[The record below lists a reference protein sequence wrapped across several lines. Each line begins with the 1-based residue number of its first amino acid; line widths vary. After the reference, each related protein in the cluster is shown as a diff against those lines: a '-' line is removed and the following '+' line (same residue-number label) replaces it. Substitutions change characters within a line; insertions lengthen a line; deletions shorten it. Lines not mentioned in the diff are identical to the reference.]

1 MRTSVDFPEALFRDL
16 KTLAAHRGVPMRELI
31 LTAVEKELS
40 GKTAPGYRVKSP
52 LVHTKGRRIQLTNA
66 EIEDLLA

>member
-1 MRTSVDFPEALFRDL
+1 VDFPETLFRDL

-52 LVHTKGRRIQLTNA
+52 LVHTKGRRIHLTNA

>member
-1 MRTSVDFPEALFRDL
+1 MRTSVDFPETLFRDL
-16 KTLAAHRGVPMRELI
+16 KALAAHRGVPMRELI

-40 GKTAPGYRVKSP
+40 GKVASGYRVKSP

>member
-1 MRTSVDFPEALFRDL
+1 MRTSVDFPDALFRDL

-40 GKTAPGYRVKSP
+40 GKTASGYRVESP
-52 LVHTKGRRIQLTNA
+52 LVHTKGRRIHLTNA
-66 EIEDLLA
+66 EIEDILG